1 MQEKYITVEDKF
13 LSLELRH
20 KYNVIYTGY
29 VKLVMDIFKRNK
41 IDTTEIKKLF
51 NPQFLSRGLFTMTD
65 IKYTSK
71 GSPTSRIETFH
82 YIMKKDII
90 QLQDQ
95 LQNIC
100 IMEANYATQVYE
112 KLKGIVTLYE
122 FQKELKTRLNSL
134 VLKQDAISLTIK
146 YTHGYNKKSF
156 LLDVLEKDIL
166 DKFMIFLSDILGF
179 YSEILDKNIV
189 LNNREISYQ
198 KKTKFYML
206 HGKCG
211 NEYGFISRDDIH
223 SITKN
228 IDKAYII
235 CADVDINNIIRNIS
249 GVNTISDIEAVDFTM
264 DFNLATLQKIQNKK
278 NSPFLEKIVAEKE
291 KEVLLDSFEDKSSEN
306 KKEILD
312 NIKKTINKI

>member
-1 MQEKYITVEDKF
+1 MQEKYITVENKF

-29 VKLVMDIFKRNK
+29 VKLVMDILKRNK

-51 NPQFLSRGLFTMTD
+51 NPQFLSRGMFTMTD

-71 GSPTSRIETFH
+71 GSPSSRIETFH

-90 QLQDQ
+90 HLQEQLQDK
-95 LQNIC
+95 C
-100 IMEANYATQVYE
+100 IMETNYATQVHE
-112 KLKGIVTLYE
+112 KLKNIVTLYE

-134 VLKQDAISLTIK
+134 VLKPDAISLTVK
-146 YTHGYNKKSF
+146 YTHGYTKKSF

-166 DKFMIFLSDILGF
+166 DKFMIFLSDILGS

-206 HGKCG
+206 HAKCG
-211 NEYGFISRDDIH
+211 NEYGFISRDDIY

-235 CADVDINNIIRNIS
+235 CSDVDIDNIIKSIS
-249 GVNTISDIEAVDFTM
+249 GVNSVTNIEAVDFTM
-264 DFNLATLQKIQNKK
+264 DFNLSTLQKIQNKT
-278 NSPFLEKIVAEKE
+278 NSPFLEKIVSEKE
-291 KEVLLDSFEDKSSEN
+291 KEVLLDSFEDKSSESH
-306 KKEILD
+306 KECFD
-312 NIKKTINKI
+312 SIKKNVNKI